1 MKTEKIGEVN
11 FEEFKTEF
19 IITPKVKK
27 YLEKEGV
34 SLTYLL
40 PNGWEFYEVVLFDFL
55 DDEDT
60 GKPNKK
66 YGKNFEVIFYGI
78 VENRDLIEEDW
89 DNENSKIKEKGFS
102 ENLGRLD
109 KNKKFIYSSATEINS
124 TPKNKNKKFDV
135 KYIVRKK

>member
-19 IITPKVKK
+19 SLTPKVKK
-27 YLEKEGV
+27 YLENESV
-34 SLTYLL
+34 SLAYLL
-40 PNGWEFYEVVLFDFL
+40 PNGWEFYEVELFDFL
-55 DDEDT
+55 DKDED
-60 GKPNKK
+60 GEPDEK

-102 ENLGRLD
+102 EDIGGSFL
-109 KNKKFIYSSATEINS
+109 YSATIRISS
-124 TPKNKNKKFDV
+124 TPKNKDKKFDI
-135 KYIVRKK
+135 KYLVRMKT